1 VKSLNANLLIARPLV
16 ALETPLPKITL
27 DSVALSDFEKAIK
40 TEWLITNGLGG
51 YASSTTLGINTR
63 KYHGLLIAAFNP
75 PVDRRVLLTKLDEEI
90 TIENQTYS
98 LGANENTR
106 GVQPEGHRFLTGFSV
121 APFPTYTYNVDGRFQ
136 LKKTIFMPH
145 EKDIS
150 IILYEVSNASEK
162 KAKLSI
168 APLVNSRHFH
178 SVTQRDQIQWSF
190 VQKASNQHVTIR
202 PSTGIS
208 TLMLFSTDGRYMA
221 GQGEWVETYFR
232 VEAMRGESS
241 LEHSYKPGFFEYD
254 LSPNEHRQF
263 FILAAGGQ
271 DESETESVFSSIYN
285 GKLSIEALYTSELK
299 RRKDLLENFRRSY
312 GGVQFDDWLKWL
324 ILATDDFIVNRES
337 TKAKSVIAGY
347 HWFEDWGRDS
357 LISLPGLTL
366 VNGRFEDARQIL
378 LTFQQYC
385 REGIVPNRF
394 PDALG
399 DKPAYN
405 TVDATLWYFNAVL
418 QYLKYTND
426 FQFVEERLWSTLE
439 SIVDYHVRGTTF
451 NIHVDEDG
459 LLSHGPQLTWVDSSL
474 DGKPITPRHGKAVE
488 IQALWYNALKITDL
502 LADRFGHREKAEA
515 YSLMAEKAKKSF
527 LEKFWNQQKNCLCDV
542 IMSDNE
548 KDDSLRPNQMIA
560 VALDFAIPDKT
571 TAEAVVET
579 VWRNLLTPYGLRSLS
594 SNDLRYIGKYGGE
607 RRQRDQAY
615 HNGTVWPW
623 LLGPF
628 VTAFLKVKSH
638 EPRWRTFAFE
648 NFLKPLFTEGICR
661 AGLGSV
667 SEIFDGDPPYEP
679 NGCIAQA
686 WSVAEPLRAYMEDVL
701 LKRPPFEQRI
711 LSGYLY

>member
-1 VKSLNANLLIARPLV
+1 VKSLNVNFLLAKLLV
-16 ALETPLPKITL
+16 ALEDTLPKIKL
-27 DSVALSDFEKAIK
+27 DSNELSNFDKAVK

-51 YASSTTLGINTR
+51 YASSTAFGMNTR
-63 KYHGLLIAAFNP
+63 KYHGLLIASFNP
-75 PVDRRVLLTKLDEEI
+75 PVDRRVLLTKLDEEVLVG
-90 TIENQTYS
+90 NQTYRF
-98 LGANENTR
+98 GANENTR
-106 GVQPEGHRFLTGFSV
+106 GIQPEGHHFPINFSV
-121 APFPTYTYNVDGRFQ
+121 TPFPTYTYNVDGRFQ
-136 LKKTIFMPH
+136 LKKTILMPQ
-145 EKDIS
+145 EKNIS
-150 IILYEVSNASEK
+150 IILYDVSNASEK

-190 VQKASNQHVTIR
+190 VQKASNQQVTIK
-202 PSTGIS
+202 PSTGVS
-208 TLMLFSTDGRYMA
+208 TLILFSTDGRYVT
-221 GQGEWVETYFR
+221 GQGEWIETYFR

-241 LEHSYKPGFFEYD
+241 LEHSYRPGFFEYD
-254 LSPNEHRQF
+254 IAPNEHRQF
-263 FILAAGGQ
+263 SIFAAGGK
-271 DESETESVFSSIYN
+271 DENETESVFSSIYN

-299 RRKDLLENFRRSY
+299 RREDLLENFRRGY
-312 GGVQFDDWLKWL
+312 KGVQLHDWLKWL
-324 ILATDDFIVNRES
+324 ILSTDDFIVNRES
-337 TKAKSVIAGY
+337 TKTKSVIAGY

-366 VNGRFEDARQIL
+366 VNGRFGDARQIL

-426 FQFVEERLWSTLE
+426 FQFIEDRLWSTLE
-439 SIVDYHVRGTTF
+439 SIVDYHVRGTLF

-459 LLSHGPQLTWVDSSL
+459 LLSHGPQLTWVDSSP
-474 DGKPITPRHGKAVE
+474 DGIPITPRDGKAVE
-488 IQALWYNALKITDL
+488 IQALWYNALKTAEL
-502 LADRFGHREKAEA
+502 LANHFGHKENVEV
-515 YSLMAEKAKKSF
+515 YSLMAEKAKRSF
-527 LEKFWNQQKNCLCDV
+527 IEKFWNQQKNCLFDV
-542 IMSDNE
+542 VTGDNE
-548 KDDSLRPNQMIA
+548 KDNSLRPNQTIA
-560 VALDFAIPDKT
+560 AALDFIVPDKA
-571 TAEAVVET
+571 TAESVVKAV
-579 VWRNLLTPYGLRSLS
+579 WKNLLTPYGLRSLS
-594 SNDLRYIGKYGGE
+594 SSDPRYVGKYGGD

-623 LLGPF
+623 LLGSF

-638 EPRWRTFAFE
+638 EPRWRSFAFE
-648 NFLKPLFTEGICR
+648 NFLKPLFTEGISR

-667 SEIFDGDPPYEP
+667 SEISDGDPPYEP

>member
-1 VKSLNANLLIARPLV
+1 M
-16 ALETPLPKITL
+16 ETPLPKITL

-75 PVDRRVLLTKLDEEI
+75 PVNRHVLLTKLDEEVLVG
-90 TIENQTYS
+90 NQTYRF
-98 LGANENTR
+98 GANENTR
-106 GVQPEGHRFLTGFSV
+106 GIQPEGCRFLTNFSV
-121 APFPTYTYNVDGRFQ
+121 APFPTYSYNVDGRFQ
-136 LKKTIFMPH
+136 FKKTIFMPH
-145 EKDIS
+145 EKNIS
-150 IILYEVSNASEK
+150 IILYDVSNASEK

-178 SVTQRDQIQWSF
+178 QVTQKDQIQWSF
-190 VQKASNQHVTIR
+190 VQKASNQQMTIK

-208 TLMLFSTDGRYMA
+208 TLILFSTDGRYVA

-254 LSPNEHRQF
+254 IAPNEHRQF
-263 FILAAGGQ
+263 SILAAGGK
-271 DESETESVFSSIYN
+271 DESETESVLSSIYN

-299 RRKDLLENFRRSY
+299 RKEDLLENFRKGY
-312 GGVQFDDWLKWL
+312 EGVQFDDWLKWL

-337 TKAKSVIAGY
+337 TKTKSVIAGY

-426 FQFVEERLWSTLE
+426 FQFIEEKLWSTLE
-439 SIVDYHVRGTTF
+439 SIVDYHVRGTMF

-459 LLSHGPQLTWVDSSL
+459 LLTHGPQLTWVDSSL
-474 DGKPITPRHGKAVE
+474 DGKPITPRDGKAVE
-488 IQALWYNALKITDL
+488 IQALWYNALKTAEL
-502 LADRFGHREKAEA
+502 LANHFGHKENAKV
-515 YSLMAEKAKKSF
+515 YSLMAEKAKRSF
-527 LEKFWNQQKNCLCDV
+527 IEKFWNQQKNCLFDV
-542 IMSDNE
+542 VTGDNE
-548 KDDSLRPNQMIA
+548 KDNSLRPNQTIA
-560 VALDFAIPDKT
+560 VALDFIVPDKA

-579 VWRNLLTPYGLRSLS
+579 VWKNLLTPYGLRSLS
-594 SNDLRYIGKYGGE
+594 SSDPRYIGKYGGD

-638 EPRWRTFAFE
+638 EPRWRSFAFE

-701 LKRPPFEQRI
+701 LKRPSFEQRI